1 MPEVA
6 ERKWRVVYGENSVE
20 MTKHSTTRRF
30 KFSLAV
36 FMIVPREVH
45 EI

>member
-6 ERKWRVVYGENSVE
+6 EGKWRVVYGKNSVE
-20 MTKHSTTRRF
+20 MAKYSTTRRF
-30 KFSLAV
+30 KFSLSV